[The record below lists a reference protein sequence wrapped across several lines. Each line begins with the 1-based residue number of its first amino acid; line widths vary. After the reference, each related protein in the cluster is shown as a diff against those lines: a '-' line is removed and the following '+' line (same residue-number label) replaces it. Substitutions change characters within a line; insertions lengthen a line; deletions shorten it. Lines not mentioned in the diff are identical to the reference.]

1 MDACPRLAAGLA
13 VVNPERDVAVALD
26 TDFQI
31 LLGAPED
38 D

>member
-1 MDACPRLAAGLA
+1 MVACSRLAAGPA

-31 LLGAPED
+31 LLGTPED